1 MLSETNDMT
10 RGGAHQGKSFG
21 VAPHGRAS
29 SSQGLSA
36 WWEMP
41 NLLDETLHDLGLVLV
56 LETEGLILVRS
67 SAGQ

>member
-1 MLSETNDMT
+1 MLSEANDMT
-10 RGGAHQGKSFG
+10 RGGVRQGTSFG

-29 SSQGLSA
+29 IPQGLSA